1 MNKIRIGGFILIQAG
16 DFRNGVTFI
25 IDGDVFQIVDFQHV
39 KPGKGAAFVR
49 TKLRNV
55 LSGGLKEVTFSPTE
69 RFEKAVIET
78 KEMQY
83 LYADGELYYFM
94 DTDTYEQMPLEH
106 EAVEDA
112 LQYIKENDIAQIKFF
127 KGKAFEVQPDNFVEL
142 LVVETEPGI
151 KGDTAQ
157 GVTKLAKVET
167 GLSIHV
173 PLFVN
178 NGDKIKIDTRTGDYM
193 SRV

>member
-1 MNKIRIGGFILIQAG
+1 MIQAG
-16 DFRNGVTFI
+16 EFRKGITFV
-25 IDGDVFQIVDFQHV
+25 DNGDVFQIVDFQHV

-55 LSGGLKEVTFSPTE
+55 LSGGFKEVTFNPTE

-94 DTDTYEQMPLEH
+94 DTDTYEQVPLDYD
-106 EAVEDA
+106 AVEEA
-112 LQYIKENDIAQIKFF
+112 LQYIKENDIAQIKFY

-142 LVVETEPGI
+142 EVIDTEPGV

-157 GVTKLAKVET
+157 GATKLAKVET
-167 GLSIHV
+167 GVSISV

-178 NGDKIKIDTRTGDYM
+178 NGDIIRIDTRTGEYL

>member
-1 MNKIRIGGFILIQAG
+1 MIQAG
-16 DFRNGVTFI
+16 EFRKGITFVM
-25 IDGDVFQIVDFQHV
+25 DGDVWQIIDFQHV

-49 TKLRNV
+49 AKIRNV
-55 LSGGLKEVTFSPTE
+55 LSGGAKEITFNPTE

-83 LYADGELYYFM
+83 LYADGELYHFM
-94 DTDTYEQMPLEH
+94 DTETYEQLPLSYETVE
-106 EAVEDA
+106 EA
-112 LQYIKENDIAQIKFF
+112 IKYLRENDTAIIRFF
-127 KGKAFEVQPDNFVEL
+127 QGKAFEVQPPNFVEL
-142 LVVETEPGI
+142 EVTDTEPGV

-157 GVTKLAKVET
+157 GATKAAIVET
-167 GLSIHV
+167 GVSINV

-178 NGDKIKIDTRTGDYM
+178 VGDRIKIDTRTGEYL

>member
-1 MNKIRIGGFILIQAG
+1 MDGEVWQ
-16 DFRNGVTFI
+16 I
-25 IDGDVFQIVDFQHV
+25 IDFQHV

-49 TKLRNV
+49 AKIKNV
-55 LSGGLKEVTFSPTE
+55 ISGGAKDITFNPTE

-83 LYADGELYYFM
+83 LYSDGELYYFM
-94 DTDTYEQMPLEH
+94 DTESYEQLP
-106 EAVEDA
+106 
-112 LQYIKENDIAQIKFF
+112 LQYESVEEAIKFLRENDTAMIRFF
-127 KGKAFEVQPDNFVEL
+127 QGKAFDVQAPNFVEL
-142 LVVETEPGI
+142 EVTETEPGV

-157 GVTKLAKVET
+157 GATKQAVVET
-167 GLSIHV
+167 GVTISV

-178 NGDKIKIDTRTGDYM
+178 IGDRIKIDTRTGEYL

>member
-1 MNKIRIGGFILIQAG
+1 LIQAG
-16 DFRNGVTFI
+16 EFRKGITFVM
-25 IDGDVFQIVDFQHV
+25 DGDVWQIIDFQHV

-49 TKLRNV
+49 AKIRNV
-55 LSGGLKEVTFSPTE
+55 LSGGAKEITFNPTE

-83 LYADGELYYFM
+83 LYADGELYHFM
-94 DTDTYEQMPLEH
+94 DTETYEQLPLSYETVE
-106 EAVEDA
+106 EA
-112 LQYIKENDIAQIKFF
+112 IKYLRENDTAIIRFF
-127 KGKAFEVQPDNFVEL
+127 QGKAFEVQPPNFVEL
-142 LVVETEPGI
+142 EVTDTEPGV

-157 GVTKLAKVET
+157 GATKAAIVET
-167 GLSIHV
+167 GVSINV

-178 NGDKIKIDTRTGDYM
+178 VGDRIKIDTRTGEYL

>member
-1 MNKIRIGGFILIQAG
+1 MIQAG
-16 DFRNGVTFI
+16 EFRKGITFI
-25 IDGDVFQIVDFQHV
+25 MDGDVWQIIDFQHV

-49 TKLRNV
+49 AKIKNV
-55 LSGGLKEVTFSPTE
+55 LSGGAKEITFNPTE

-83 LYADGELYYFM
+83 LYSDGELYHFM
-94 DTDTYEQMPLEH
+94 DTTTYEQLPLSYESVE
-106 EAVEDA
+106 EA
-112 LQYIKENDIAQIKFF
+112 IKYLRENDTAVIRFF
-127 KGKAFEVQPDNFVEL
+127 QGKAFEVQAPNFVEL
-142 LVVETEPGI
+142 EVTETEPGV

-157 GVTKLAKVET
+157 GATKQAIVET
-167 GLSIHV
+167 GVSISV

-178 NGDKIKIDTRTGDYM
+178 IGDRIKIDTRTGEYL

>member
-1 MNKIRIGGFILIQAG
+1 MIQAG
-16 DFRNGVTFI
+16 EFRKGITFVM
-25 IDGDVFQIVDFQHV
+25 DGDVWQIIDFQHV

-49 TKLRNV
+49 AKIRNV
-55 LSGGLKEVTFSPTE
+55 LLGGAKEITFNPTE

-83 LYADGELYYFM
+83 LYADGELYHFM
-94 DTDTYEQMPLEH
+94 DTETYEQLPLSYESVE
-106 EAVEDA
+106 EA
-112 LQYIKENDIAQIKFF
+112 IKYLRENDTAVIRFF
-127 KGKAFEVQPDNFVEL
+127 QGKAFEVQAPNFVEL
-142 LVVETEPGI
+142 EVTDTEPGV

-157 GVTKLAKVET
+157 GATKAAIVET
-167 GLSIHV
+167 GVSINV

-178 NGDKIKIDTRTGDYM
+178 VGDRIKIDTRTGEYL

>member
-1 MNKIRIGGFILIQAG
+1 MIQAG
-16 DFRNGVTFI
+16 DFRNGVTFVM
-25 IDGDVFQIVDFQHV
+25 DGSVFQIVDFQHV

-49 TKLRNV
+49 TKVRNV
-55 LSGGLKEVTFSPTE
+55 LSGGLKEITFNPSE

-83 LYADGELYYFM
+83 LYSDGELYYFM
-94 DTDTYEQMPLEH
+94 DNETYEQLPLSYESVE
-106 EAVEDA
+106 EA
-112 LQYIKENDIAQIKFF
+112 IKYLRENDTATLRFF
-127 KGKAFEVQPDNFVEL
+127 QGKAFEVLPSNFVEL
-142 LVVETEPGI
+142 EITETEPSI

-157 GVTKLAKVET
+157 GATKIAIVET
-167 GLSIHV
+167 GVSINV

-178 NGDKIKIDTRTGDYM
+178 IGDRIKIDTRTGEYL

>member
-1 MNKIRIGGFILIQAG
+1 MIQAG
-16 DFRNGVTFI
+16 EFRKGITFVM
-25 IDGDVFQIVDFQHV
+25 DGDVWQIIDFQHV

-49 TKLRNV
+49 AKIRNV
-55 LSGGLKEVTFSPTE
+55 LSGGAKEITFNPTE

-83 LYADGELYYFM
+83 LYSDGELYHFM
-94 DTDTYEQMPLEH
+94 DTATYEQLPLSYESVE
-106 EAVEDA
+106 EA
-112 LQYIKENDIAQIKFF
+112 IKYLRENDTAVIRFF
-127 KGKAFEVQPDNFVEL
+127 QGKAFEVQAPNFVEL
-142 LVVETEPGI
+142 EVTETEPGV

-157 GVTKLAKVET
+157 GATKQAIVET
-167 GLSIHV
+167 GVSISV

-178 NGDKIKIDTRTGDYM
+178 IGDRIKIDTRTGEYL